1 MDRLI
6 IITLLSFLVMPVL
19 AESDSQGIP
28 NSIVND
34 PSYSTYQKD
43 IDELMSSTAYKKL
56 KEYSDKKNAGNEESV
71 KTTKNNEEQSK
82 VAESKDYLISYG
94 GLSKEE
100 YYEILEKIQKNT
112 KKRGERM
119 RSSNSVYFYPKRN
132 ISSGFYPQILK
143 INHYQPTKK

>member
-34 PSYSTYQKD
+34 PSYSTYKKD
-43 IDELMSSTAYKKL
+43 IDELMSSTAYKRL
-56 KEYSDKKNAGNEESV
+56 KEHSDKKNAGNEESI

-82 VAESKDYLISYG
+82 VTESKDYLISYG

>member
-1 MDRLI
+1 
-6 IITLLSFLVMPVL
+6 
-19 AESDSQGIP
+19 
-28 NSIVND
+28 
-34 PSYSTYQKD
+34 
-43 IDELMSSTAYKKL
+43 MSSTAYKRL
-56 KEYSDKKNAGNEESV
+56 KEHSDKKNAGNEESI